1 MLFTVFCLS
10 AGFQGGR
17 VTPLFAIGASL
28 GLVLARL
35 FGLPLALGAALGYV
49 AVFGAGTNTFLAPI
63 AIGLELFGPQY
74 FYLFFIGQTFPGWNH
89 SQIRSSCG

>member
-1 MLFTVFCLS
+1 MLV
-10 AGFQGGR
+10 FQGGE

-63 AIGLELFGPQY
+63 AIGWNCLAHNTFICSLSFVR
-74 FYLFFIGQTFPGWNH
+74 FHIYLIKIYPSIHFKK
-89 SQIRSSCG
+89 